1 MKLKIHSNPN
11 IYFDTK
17 TLEVECF
24 GVSCTKCPYACCR
37 HSEDIHCTR
46 TITKDAFKLLENNIK
61 ELIKLL

>member
-17 TLEVECF
+17 TLEVNCI
-24 GVSCTKCPYACCR
+24 GVSCSRCPYRYLVGTDKSCV
-37 HSEDIHCTR
+37 EV
-46 TITKDAFKLLENNIK
+46 ITKDAFKLLENNIK